1 MPVLKVLI
9 PNHSKREF
17 DNLLA
22 GFKHNPNRRE
32 YKSNVKKRI
41 LDVGDN
47 STIYLLSGDIVS
59 LKLIQ
64 NKIESFV
71 SHDSI
76 VFQSKTH
83 NIRKDW
89 LILMLIEIR
98 FRDHTSVCITIW
110 LTYQKLKIKFCL
122 PIWEWTNWKNV
133 WIIVTRGEYMHS
145 LK

>member
-9 PNHSKREF
+9 PDHSKREF
-17 DNLLA
+17 AKLLT
-22 GFKHNPNRRE
+22 GFKPNPNRRE

-64 NKIESFV
+64 NKMESWDTN
-71 SHDSI
+71 DSI

-83 NIRKDW
+83 NIRK
-89 LILMLIEIR
+89 
-98 FRDHTSVCITIW
+98 
-110 LTYQKLKIKFCL
+110 
-122 PIWEWTNWKNV
+122 N
-133 WIIVTRGEYMHS
+133 
-145 LK
+145 